1 MKITRTVGFAVV
13 AAIAVGT
20 VGYLVGAGTLPAG
33 PGVTPALA
41 QAAETEP
48 GMSVAPA
55 SSLSEG
61 QQREVEA
68 IIRNYLIANPEI
80 IRDAINELQ
89 RKEDEAGRV
98 AQTQT
103 IIDNSERLFSAPRD
117 AAIGNPD
124 GDVTLVEFFD
134 YNCGYC
140 KRAHADMQNLIA
152 GDPNLRFVL
161 KEFPILGEGSLQ
173 ASQISVAV
181 LLTAP
186 EMYREFH
193 DALLTEPGQI
203 DGARALA
210 LATDMGLDATALA
223 ALAQSEEVRATIG
236 ESHALAQQLDLTG
249 TPSYVT
255 SRQVIVGAV
264 GYEALKAEI
273 DRVRACD
280 ADVAAC

>member
-1 MKITRTVGFAVV
+1 
-13 AAIAVGT
+13 
-20 VGYLVGAGTLPAG
+20 
-33 PGVTPALA
+33 
-41 QAAETEP
+41 
-48 GMSVAPA
+48 
-55 SSLSEG
+55 
-61 QQREVEA
+61 
-68 IIRNYLIANPEI
+68 
-80 IRDAINELQ
+80 
-89 RKEDEAGRV
+89 
-98 AQTQT
+98 
-103 IIDNSERLFSAPRD
+103 
-117 AAIGNPD
+117 
-124 GDVTLVEFFD
+124 VTLVEFFD

-186 EMYREFH
+186 DMYREFH